1 MEKLFIIGNEKIN
14 YCKNL
19 YFSANLDFKT
29 IVEGLNFFFDITLL
43 ARKSQKKET
52 FAINHRQIILSGN
65 IISYLLNIISILKK
79 FKNSKYFIVSIT
91 PYTFFA
97 YIILFFFSNKIYIY
111 LRSDGFKEY
120 ESILG
125 KKWIFIYKIMY
136 FVMLKKSKIISCTD
150 QLSRGRDF
158 FLVQPSELDEKWF
171 NNRKVII
178 PRDKINILYVGR
190 VRVEKGIFSMLEMF
204 SKINDRF
211 LLTIIGDKK
220 IHQFE
225 KNNINFINF
234 LSNSDDL
241 IKEYDKNHILILPSY
256 TEAHPKVVDESLARF
271 RPVII
276 FEDIKHIIGNRYGV
290 FIAKREY
297 NDFFKVINFTI
308 SNYKK
313 IIDDIS
319 KNNLPTKKDFIQELS
334 KIININ

>member
-1 MEKLFIIGNEKIN
+1 MEKLFILGNEKIN
-14 YCKNL
+14 YKKNL

-29 IVEGLNFFFDITLL
+29 IVEGLKKTFDITLL

-52 FAINHRQIILSGN
+52 FEINHRQIILSGN

-125 KKWIFIYKIMY
+125 KKWIFLYRIMY
-136 FVMLKKSKIISCTD
+136 FVMLKKSKIISCAD

-220 IHQFE
+220 INQFE